1 MKTVQFEIDGK
12 KVSAEE
18 GSTILEVAR
27 KNGIYI
33 PTLCYDEKVTPAGVC
48 RLCLVEI
55 SKNGRK
61 KLVASCVY
69 NVEEGLVVK
78 TSTDKIKRIRKLI
91 VELLSP
97 SVPALAKE
105 LGVEKSRF
113 ISEHTEC
120 VLCGLCVRYCAEVKK
135 ANVVYFKG
143 RGIDR
148 ELATVPELAGE
159 CIYCRECFD
168 LCKGGL
174 IVNQC
179 DRVYQ

>member
-1 MKTVQFEIDGK
+1 MKNVQFEIDGK

-18 GSTILEVAR
+18 GATILEVAR
-27 KNGIYI
+27 QNDIYI
-33 PTLCYDEKVTPAGVC
+33 PTLCYNDKINPAGVC

-69 NVEEGLVVK
+69 NVEDNLVVK
-78 TSTDKIKRIRKLI
+78 TKTEKITKIRKLI

-113 ISEHTEC
+113 TSAHTEC
-120 VLCGLCVRYCAEVKK
+120 ALCGLCVRYCSDVKK
-135 ANVVYFKG
+135 ANVVYFRG

-148 ELATVPELAGE
+148 ELATVPELANE